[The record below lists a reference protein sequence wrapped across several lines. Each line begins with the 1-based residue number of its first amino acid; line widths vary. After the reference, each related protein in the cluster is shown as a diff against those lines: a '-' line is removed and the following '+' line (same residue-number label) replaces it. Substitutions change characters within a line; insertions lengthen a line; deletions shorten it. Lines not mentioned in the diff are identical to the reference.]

1 MSLKYNKICN
11 KDFLEKLEVLDNYFD
26 NWLEN
31 TEELDINEYK
41 MEFSKLKEL
50 RNICRIL
57 KEYKFKNILKNQI

>member
-1 MSLKYNKICN
+1 MSLNYNKICD

-50 RNICRIL
+50 GNICRIL
-57 KEYKFKNILKNQI
+57 KEYKF